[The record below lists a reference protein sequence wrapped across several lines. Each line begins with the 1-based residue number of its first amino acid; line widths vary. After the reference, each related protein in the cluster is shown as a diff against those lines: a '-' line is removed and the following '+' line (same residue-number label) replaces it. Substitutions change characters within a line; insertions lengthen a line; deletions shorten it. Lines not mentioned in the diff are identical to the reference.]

1 MSATELNPVFE
12 ENIYAIKKIAKDA
25 GNIDRVE
32 EILSGKDKI
41 LTDNKVVV
49 VAGGSNTGKSSLI
62 NLILER
68 PILLVSVTANLDKK
82 MTIGAAQN
90 LETVK
95 CDDKDIIT
103 IDEFISKKK
112 QYFIDYNKFDFEVK
126 DEWLEKSKI
135 KLIEA
140 VGAEFTSST
149 FREADVVI
157 YIISALMP
165 LTKTDMESIT
175 LCALNS
181 IPCKIFLS
189 KLDLIE
195 TKEEK
200 DEVLSYVN
208 DQLNKLFENME
219 ATAINFASSLAQKPL
234 KEWIENV
241 DIEVSRQERLNLLLV
256 EATNEIHSY
265 AEIMIKDAEKKH
277 KEDNNMIK
285 TKQDE
290 FMLQRTIWSK
300 LTQDMVE
307 RRLNLRDKIEKNLR
321 ENVDKISDILIRDM
335 ENAPDFKIWWEKL
348 MPTLIED
355 NMLNLS
361 NGMKTEINKKVE
373 EDQRWLVC
381 EVNKE
386 FSLKIGIVEN
396 NTELSQD
403 LRLKNNNISLKQ
415 PNRWMMVSRVGVVI
429 AIASAVTFSTVGIA
443 LGTVFGL
450 TGYEIEKIE
459 ISQNKEIIR
468 KEILKYLNE
477 FCIRYADEI
486 DKQLK
491 QLYENIIKELEE
503 YNIKWQSEQIDML
516 QGENTV
522 NTEQIPEYYEEI
534 IKRCDDILT
543 KLF

>member
-1 MSATELNPVFE
+1 MSAAELDPIFE
-12 ENIYAIKKIAKDA
+12 ENVYAVKEIAKDA
-25 GNIDRVE
+25 GNIDKVE

-41 LTDNKVVV
+41 LTDNKVVA

-62 NLILER
+62 NLILDR
-68 PILLVSVTANLDKK
+68 PIFFVSVTANLDKK
-82 MTIGAAQN
+82 MTIGATLNA
-90 LETVK
+90 ERVK
-95 CDDKDIIT
+95 CDDKEIIT
-103 IDEFISKKK
+103 IDELISKKK
-112 QYFIDYNKFDFEVK
+112 QYFGDYNKFDFEIK

-135 KLIEA
+135 KFIEVA
-140 VGAEFTSST
+140 GTEFISST
-149 FREADVVI
+149 FCEADVVI

-175 LCALNS
+175 LCALNN
-181 IPCKIFLS
+181 IPCKILLS

-195 TKEEK
+195 TKEEQ

-219 ATAINFASSLAQKPL
+219 ATAINFASISTQKPL

-241 DIEVSRQERLNLLLV
+241 DIESSRQERLNLLLV

-277 KEDNNMIK
+277 KEDKNMIK

-290 FMLQRTIWSK
+290 FMLQRVIWSK

-335 ENAPDFKIWWEKL
+335 ENAPDFKIWWEKS
-348 MPTLIED
+348 MPMLIED
-355 NMLNLS
+355 KMLNLS
-361 NGMKTEINKKVE
+361 QGMKMEINAKVE
-373 EDQRWLVC
+373 EDQRRLVS

-386 FSLKIGIVEN
+386 FSLKIDIVEN
-396 NTELSQD
+396 NAELSQD
-403 LRLKNNNISLKQ
+403 LRLRNNNINLKQ

-443 LGTVFGL
+443 VGTVFGL
-450 TGYEIEKIE
+450 TGYEIEKIQ
-459 ISQNKEIIR
+459 ILQNKEIIR

-477 FCIRYADEI
+477 FCIRYADEM

-503 YNIKWQSEQIDML
+503 YNIKWQNEQIDML
-516 QGENTV
+516 QGGNTV
-522 NTEQIPEYYEEI
+522 NIEQIPEYYEKI
-534 IKRCDDILT
+534 IKRCDDVLT